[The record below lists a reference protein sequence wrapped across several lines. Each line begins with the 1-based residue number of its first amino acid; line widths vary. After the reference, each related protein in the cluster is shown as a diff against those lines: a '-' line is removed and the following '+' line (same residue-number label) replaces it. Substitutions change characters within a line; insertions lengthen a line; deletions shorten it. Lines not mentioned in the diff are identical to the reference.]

1 MLINYKQQIFLS
13 MKQKD
18 KKNTKKEL
26 RTTLHQKLSLALAD
40 YKNILQEKKY
50 ERSIK
55 KASRRLTTEIIEAL
69 NKESKITAKGT
80 KKQA

>member
-1 MLINYKQQIFLS
+1 
-13 MKQKD
+13 MKQKENN

-40 YKNILQEKKY
+40 YKSILQEKKY

-69 NKESKITAKGT
+69 SKESKIIAKGVT